1 MMMSDGEQTVKI
13 VHFEVH
19 LSEPYE
25 TEIAYGEHKG
35 DKHIAQRNVHLDVI
49 TTTAGRAIDLAL
61 TWHPG
66 GTVHVVQKRGLGHL
80 VFDPELFEVV
90 QEGQ

>member
-1 MMMSDGEQTVKI
+1 MMSDGEQTVKI

-25 TEIAYGEHKG
+25 YEAQGGKMLTG
-35 DKHIAQRNVHLDVI
+35 QRNVHLDVI
-49 TTTAGRAIDLAL
+49 TTTAGRAVELAL